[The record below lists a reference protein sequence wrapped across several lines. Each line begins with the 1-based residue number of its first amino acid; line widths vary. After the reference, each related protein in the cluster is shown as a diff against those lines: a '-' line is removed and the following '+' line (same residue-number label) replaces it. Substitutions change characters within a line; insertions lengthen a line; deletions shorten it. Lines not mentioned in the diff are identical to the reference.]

1 MALKGVH
8 ITMSEEISLPFA
20 SGSETSRKAAER
32 MAARPTRIR
41 ADHRRIMNVQLSGPK
56 TERENQTILGM
67 SGDTQRPRRLELV
80 QLGEVVDT
88 GERRNRSTLWGL
100 ASMQPGA
107 RR

>member
-1 MALKGVH
+1 MAPKGVH

-20 SGSETSRKAAER
+20 PGSETSRKAAER

-41 ADHRRIMNVQLSGPK
+41 ADHRRILNVLLSGPK
-56 TERENQTILGM
+56 TDREIQAILDLEG
-67 SGDTQRPRRLELV
+67 SSQRPRRLELV